1 MRVLDNIQ
9 CVGKRRPPEIKTNY
23 ASNCSG
29 HSPTRHMGASR
40 RPQSHQN
47 PEESR
52 AHHQPSSDLRD
63 KAEALTYC
71 YVDMLQPWP
80 QGKLYLARLHL
91 SVCVFHAGCCSTY
104 RSFSRHSC
112 RKVCQ
117 LRTAASAKACRLHKI
132 RAHCQIQHANQ
143 LPCAK

>member
-1 MRVLDNIQ
+1 
-9 CVGKRRPPEIKTNY
+9 
-23 ASNCSG
+23 
-29 HSPTRHMGASR
+29 MGASR

-91 SVCVFHAGCCSTY
+91 SVCVCFMQAVVALTDRSQGIAVVKFANLGRQLQPKHAGST
-104 RSFSRHSC
+104 R
-112 RKVCQ
+112 
-117 LRTAASAKACRLHKI
+117 
-132 RAHCQIQHANQ
+132 
-143 LPCAK
+143 